1 MRGWF
6 ERVLD
11 WLCSRLGVCIRFDG
25 DLMAPS
31 GDEEW
36 WADASAKDG

>member
-1 MRGWF
+1 MKRIIY
-6 ERVLD
+6 RLLD
-11 WLCSRLGVCIRFDG
+11 WIFGKINLNITFDG

-36 WADASAKDG
+36 W

>member
-1 MRGWF
+1 MRWVC
-6 ERVLD
+6 RLLD
-11 WLCSRLGVCIRFDG
+11 WLCDLVGLRLSFDG

-36 WADASAKDG
+36 WPK

>member
-1 MRGWF
+1 MRWVS
-6 ERVLD
+6 RLLD
-11 WLCSRLGVCIRFDG
+11 WLCERLGLCIRFDG

-36 WADASAKDG
+36 WS